1 MRLFYEAMQQNRNFG
16 RGCEVPDKENAWRT
30 NQFHVPDCRQGT
42 AKKILRGLCGWIQT
56 CVTRKRPAVSQGP
69 HKDVRTQRAH
79 EPGGERK
86 RGLLRKRRNSS
97 VGTLRFFQRKIGA
110 SDTKLAPTWSEWRDS
125 NSRPLGP
132 EPSALPNC
140 ATPRKIKQPN
150 YYITQDAK
158 KSRYRAAKLRTFADF
173 ASPAAFSLASASGL
187 WYAEAR
193 QRLRRGVVL
202 WIACTAQD

>member
-1 MRLFYEAMQQNRNFG
+1 MVLHCEKPHENFVILMRLFYEAMQQNRNFG

-42 AKKILRGLCGWIQT
+42 AKKIFRGLCGWIQT

-97 VGTLRFFQRKIGA
+97 VGTLRFFQKNRSKRCKACSDVVGVARLELAA
-110 SDTKLAPTWSEWRDS
+110 SWSRTKRATKLRY
-125 NSRPLGP
+125 
-132 EPSALPNC
+132 
-140 ATPRKIKQPN
+140 TP
-150 YYITQDAK
+150 
-158 KSRYRAAKLRTFADF
+158 
-173 ASPAAFSLASASGL
+173 
-187 WYAEAR
+187 
-193 QRLRRGVVL
+193 
-202 WIACTAQD
+202 

>member
-1 MRLFYEAMQQNRNFG
+1 MVLHCEKPHENFVILMRLFYEAMQQNRNFG

-110 SDTKLAPTWSEWRDS
+110 SLISLAPTWRKRWDS
-125 NSRPLGP
+125 NPRSLLQDYSISSRGRYDHFDTL
-132 EPSALPNC
+132 PS
-140 ATPRKIKQPN
+140 
-150 YYITQDAK
+150 ITAGHIPPQC
-158 KSRYRAAKLRTFADF
+158 
-173 ASPAAFSLASASGL
+173 
-187 WYAEAR
+187 
-193 QRLRRGVVL
+193 Q
-202 WIACTAQD
+202 III